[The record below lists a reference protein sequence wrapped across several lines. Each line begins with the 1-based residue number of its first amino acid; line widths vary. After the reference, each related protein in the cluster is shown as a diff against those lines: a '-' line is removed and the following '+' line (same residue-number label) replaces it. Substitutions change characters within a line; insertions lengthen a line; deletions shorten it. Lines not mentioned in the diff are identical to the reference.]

1 MDPLFSE
8 LSISRRKVARRVQTR
23 RRPKQIREH
32 SNGQRLRALRTS
44 RSGHFIAQAQLLP
57 TREAND
63 PSKCN
68 QQHPE
73 SGRLRKDVATERGEK
88 IGINSGHDG
97 TPRRNPGSKLRR
109 ASGASTSFLAST
121 STFRPSESDVF

>member
-1 MDPLFSE
+1 RGFMDPLSSDI
-8 LSISRRKVARRVQTR
+8 SISRRKVARRVQIR
-23 RRPKQIREH
+23 RRTKQIREH

-57 TREAND
+57 TRQANE
-63 PSKCN
+63 PSECN
-68 QQHPE
+68 HQHPE

-109 ASGASTSFLAST
+109 GGGGTTTL
-121 STFRPSESDVF
+121 